1 MAKQID
7 KKAIFNWLQ
16 TGAAKLQHG
25 IEFGVKKTK
34 EVSETIN
41 AKIEENPKAKTIRDN
56 VSKFAH
62 EKSEKFMD
70 MRIGGT
76 RVGDL
81 PNAAQKLTERQLYKL
96 IAKIHEVDPDF
107 KFNQFIP
114 DTDEMPI
121 FGAFEC
127 LGLPYGTPFEEVKK
141 TYRRLM
147 REYHPD
153 RHGESPEAE
162 RMATQKTQELT
173 VAYEMICQHYG
184 K

>member
-7 KKAIFNWLQ
+7 KEAIFDWLHSS
-16 TGAAKLQHG
+16 AEKLQRG
-25 IEFGVKKTK
+25 VEFGVKKTK
-34 EVSETIN
+34 EASKAIN
-41 AKIEENPKAKTIRDN
+41 EKIDKNPKAKAVRDN
-56 VSKFAH
+56 VSKFAQ
-62 EKSEKFMD
+62 EKSERLMD

-81 PNAAQKLTERQLYKL
+81 PNAAQRLTERQLYKI
-96 IAKIHEVDPDF
+96 IAKLHEVEPDF
-107 KFNQFIP
+107 DWNQFLP
-114 DTDEMPI
+114 NTDEMPV
-121 FGAFEC
+121 FSAFEC

-141 TYRRLM
+141 TYRKLM

-162 RMATQKTQELT
+162 RLATEKTQKLT
-173 VAYEMICQHYG
+173 AAYELICQHYG